1 MGAFGGLMT
10 LITARNIF
18 WWVGVQLVGE
28 TFLSEAG
35 WELAERQSWG
45 RGTERGDWVGGR
57 LAAGPLNS
65 ELCLWL
71 QSFDH
76 LPGKPGRSDQAAAKP
91 WNEEPSQWSGQHYV
105 TALSS
110 HPGGSNPICS
120 SILWSSFCIGLLLN
134 WGL

>member
-1 MGAFGGLMT
+1 MT
-10 LITARNIF
+10 LIMARSIL

-28 TFLSEAG
+28 PFLSAAG

-45 RGTERGDWVGGR
+45 RGLRGVTWGGG

-76 LPGKPGRSDQAAAKP
+76 LPGKPGRSGQAAAKP

-105 TALSS
+105 TALTS
-110 HPGGSNPICS
+110 HPRGSNPICNP
-120 SILWSSFCIGLLLN
+120 ILWSSFCGGLLLN